1 MNRVIVGMDV
11 GGTKTMIIVESLE
24 GAARTEC
31 EVSSTGWDAEPIDT
45 GVRWITKRLRDVVP
59 DGAAVASLVIGAQGL
74 DAPEISRGFAEELAR
89 AGFPAIAVNDAAL
102 VVPSAGLERGIGV
115 ISGTG
120 SIAVATAADGS
131 PMFAGGWGWVIGDE
145 GGAAALVREATKAA
159 LLARDSGS
167 TDDGL
172 LGALCLAFD
181 VTGAERLARAVN
193 DDPTMHNWG
202 SRAPAVF
209 AAADAG
215 SRLAADVIGDAAL
228 HLAVL
233 VDQLVGRGAVG
244 DDVVAAGSV
253 ITRQPRLFEAFRRQV
268 EAQHPGLRVLLSA
281 EPPVTGALELA
292 RRAVSE

>member
-1 MNRVIVGMDV
+1 MSRVIIGMDV
-11 GGTKTMIIVESLE
+11 GGTKTMIVVESLDGE
-24 GAARTEC
+24 ARIES
-31 EVSSTGWDAEPIDT
+31 EVSSAGWDAEPIDA
-45 GVRWITKRLRDVVP
+45 GVRWITKRLRGVLP
-59 DGAAVASLVIGAQGL
+59 DGATVASLVVGAQGL

-89 AGFPAIAVNDAAL
+89 AGFPALAVNDAAL
-102 VVPSAGLERGIGV
+102 VVPSAGLDRGIGV

-120 SIAVATAADGS
+120 SIAVATAVDGR

-145 GGAAALVREATKAA
+145 GGAAALVREATKAS
-159 LLARDSGS
+159 LLAHDGGS
-167 TDDGL
+167 ADDGL
-172 LGALCLAFD
+172 LEALCRAFN
-181 VTGAERLARAVN
+181 VTNAERLARAVN

-202 SRAPAVF
+202 SRASAVF

-233 VDQLVGRGAVG
+233 VDQLVDRGAVG

-253 ITRQPRLFEAFRRQV
+253 ISRQPRLFEAFRLQV
-268 EAQHPGLRVLLSA
+268 ETQHPGLRVLLSA
-281 EPPVTGALELA
+281 EPPVTGALKLA